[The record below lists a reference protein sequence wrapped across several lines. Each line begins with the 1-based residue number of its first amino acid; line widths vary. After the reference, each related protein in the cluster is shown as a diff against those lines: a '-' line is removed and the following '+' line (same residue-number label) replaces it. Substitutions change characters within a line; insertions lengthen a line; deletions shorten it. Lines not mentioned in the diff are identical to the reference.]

1 MANRIERFPSGAWV
15 MTLREPD
22 TGVIVFTSPVML
34 STYARALAYAQRFQL
49 QLERVLLH
57 RLKLDVSLKDS
68 RVSQQA

>member
-49 QLERVLLH
+49 ERVFLH
-57 RLKLDVSLKDS
+57 RLKLDVLLKDS